1 MKRLSC
7 FFLVGLTTL
16 VSAAPPVQHLTVEG
30 VRPAR
35 MKVGEA
41 AEVVVEVKVREG
53 FHIQANPASRP
64 QLIATR
70 LDLSGGKGLSPGR
83 ALYPEGKPYKVG
95 GLAMTVSTYD
105 GRFELKV
112 PVKASTAAGPGKQ
125 ELSGRIRYQACD
137 DKVCFP
143 PTMAK
148 FTAPVEVLP

>member
-1 MKRLSC
+1 MKRFYGL
-7 FFLVGLTTL
+7 LVLFSTIG
-16 VSAAPPVQHLTVEG
+16 SFAAPPVQHLTVEG

-35 MKVGEA
+35 MKVGQA

-70 LDLSGGKGLSPGR
+70 VDLSGGKGLSPGR

-105 GRFELKV
+105 GHFELKV
-112 PVKASTAAGPGKQ
+112 PVKASDLATPGKQ
-125 ELSGRIRYQACD
+125 DLAGRIRYQACD

-143 PTMAK
+143 PTVAK